1 MKSKRF
7 LPVLLL
13 FMLFSSF
20 VLAKEGIYHG
30 QEFDINISYSEAVFP
45 GDAVFIKMKLT
56 SAKGIKIQKDAKTT
70 AKAEIF
76 DKKKK
81 ISASDFF
88 TVSTVKKSQQ
98 TVEMMAAMP
107 LSTWLDSGNFSI
119 IVTFTP
125 FGMQP
130 MEFYLP
136 LTISAKEFEKEE
148 IALSEKNTKIRTD
161 NSPKKVIQI
170 DRLNTIFTTINN
182 SSIYS
187 FENFILPV
195 ESQRRTSGFG
205 DRRIYVYSTG
215 KRTTALHYGID
226 FGVPEGTEVFACSS
240 GKVVLAENR
249 ISTGNSIVIEHL
261 PGLYSI
267 YYHLSEMNVTEGQKV
282 KKGDRIALS
291 GKTGMVTGPHLHW
304 EVRLNGQAVN
314 PDIFTQNFARK

>member
-20 VLAKEGIYHG
+20 ALAKEGIYHG

-56 SAKGIKIQKDAKTT
+56 SAKGIKIQKDAKAT

-119 IVTFTP
+119 IVTFKP

-215 KRTTALHYGID
+215 KRATALHYGID

-314 PDIFTQNFARK
+314 PDIFTQNFVRK

>member
-20 VLAKEGIYHG
+20 ALAKEGIYHG

-56 SAKGIKIQKDAKTT
+56 SAKGIKIQKDAKAT

-107 LSTWLDSGNFSI
+107 LSTWLDPGNFSI
-119 IVTFTP
+119 IVTFMP